1 MVHEPSEISPDG
13 LAENTSAP
21 PSGQDRGRFDLDF
34 HRSPAILAALGSEL
48 GLGVFT
54 VDVGGRFV
62 GWSDGAE
69 TITGYAR
76 GEVLGQPCQLLEG
89 PNCKGFSGLAEILG
103 AASPDVQG
111 MENQEC
117 RILTKR
123 ARERHL
129 LGNVKVLRDG
139 SGETY
144 GAIGVFTDITDVLQV
159 NTPESDLSS
168 PLARTGL
175 IGGSRAMEEI
185 FRRIQ
190 LAADSDVTTLITGE
204 SGTGKELAARAIH
217 ELSDRRDRPFV
228 GINCSAIP
236 EGLLESELFGHAKG
250 AFTGAI
256 RDRTGVFQSADG
268 GTLFLDEIGEV
279 SPHIQ
284 VKLLRVLQERVV
296 QRVGDDSP
304 IPVDVRLLTATNRD
318 LHDSVAE
325 GSIRDDFYY
334 RIRVFDIRMPALRE
348 RASDI
353 PLLARHF
360 VEQVSRA
367 RGKSVD
373 GIARD
378 ALEAMVRYPWP
389 GNVRELHN
397 AIEYAMVVQRGDTIG
412 LLDLPEDVR
421 GRSHGSSASFG
432 QSPRTPDEEA
442 ERMRIQSALDE
453 HGWNRSRTAESLG
466 VSRVTLWKK
475 IRRYGLD
482 EGVFKHGTR
491 R

>member
-1 MVHEPSEISPDG
+1 MSRLPSERASDSLTG
-13 LAENTSAP
+13 KS
-21 PSGQDRGRFDLDF
+21 SGSFDLDF
-34 HRSPAILAALGSEL
+34 HRDPAILAALGTDL
-48 GLGVFT
+48 GLGVFS
-54 VDVGGRFV
+54 VDTAGRFV

-69 TITGYAR
+69 AITGYAR
-76 GEVLGQPCQLLEG
+76 GEVLGQPCRLLEG
-89 PNCKGFSGLAEILG
+89 PNCKGFSGLAEILA
-103 AASPDVQG
+103 AASPEVHG

-123 ARERHL
+123 ASERHL
-129 LGNVKVLRDG
+129 LGNVKVLRD
-139 SGETY
+139 SAGETY
-144 GAIGVFTDITDVLQV
+144 GAIGVFSDITDVLRV
-159 NTPESDLSS
+159 NAPEADRSG
-168 PLARTGL
+168 AAGRAGL
-175 IGGSRAMEEI
+175 VGTSRAMEEI

-217 ELSDRRDRPFV
+217 GLSDRKDRPFV
-228 GINCSAIP
+228 AINCSAIP

-256 RDRTGVFQSADG
+256 RDRAGVFQSADG

-296 QRVGDDSP
+296 QRVGDDRP

-318 LHDSVAE
+318 LHESVAE

-360 VEQVSRA
+360 VEEVSRA

-373 GIARD
+373 GIAHD
-378 ALEAMVRYPWP
+378 ALEAMVRYSWP

-397 AIEYAMVVQRGDTIG
+397 AIEYAMVVQRGDTLG

-421 GRSHGSSASFG
+421 GRSQGGAASLG
-432 QSPRTPDEEA
+432 QAPRTPDEEA
-442 ERMRIQSALDE
+442 ERMRILRALDD
-453 HGWNRSRTAESLG
+453 HGWNRSRASESLG
-466 VSRVTLWKK
+466 ISRVTLWKK
-475 IRRYGLD
+475 IRRYGID
-482 EGVFKHGTR
+482 EGVFKRGTR
-491 R
+491 G